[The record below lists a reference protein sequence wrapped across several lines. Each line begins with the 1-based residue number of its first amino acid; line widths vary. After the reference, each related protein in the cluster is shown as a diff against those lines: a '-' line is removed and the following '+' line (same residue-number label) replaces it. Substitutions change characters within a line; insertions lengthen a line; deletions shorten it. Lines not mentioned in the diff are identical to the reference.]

1 MDLACTTG
9 QSYMS
14 VLHPPSG
21 SSLEP
26 FPVRNE
32 NDVLHLSDM
41 LNGIL
46 QLHSFKICVTLKFY
60 LVFIVPLKNDKRK
73 LYQLHEGT
81 PVK

>member
-1 MDLACTTG
+1 
-9 QSYMS
+9 MS

-21 SSLEP
+21 SSLEQ

-32 NDVLHLSDM
+32 NDVLSDRI
-41 LNGIL
+41 NGIL
-46 QLHSFKICVTLKFY
+46 QLHSFKICVTIKFY
-60 LVFIVPLKNDKRK
+60 LIFIVPLKNDKRK